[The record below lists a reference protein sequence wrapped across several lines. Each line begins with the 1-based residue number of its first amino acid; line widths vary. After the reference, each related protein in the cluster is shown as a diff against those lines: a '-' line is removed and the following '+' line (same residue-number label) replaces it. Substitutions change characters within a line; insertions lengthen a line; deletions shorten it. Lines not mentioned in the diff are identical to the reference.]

1 MTTDRPAGVRFA
13 LRDWLRPP
21 RPHGETIEGRVVS
34 PLELFYD
41 LVFVVFV
48 SQVAHQLAAH
58 PDGVGVRNF
67 AVLFGLLWYAW
78 VNGTLYHDLHGG
90 DDGRSRLYMFVQM
103 SMVAMISVYAGH
115 AGDDA
120 TEGRIFSILFLT
132 LIAWLTYQWW
142 VVRRQDDADM
152 AATSTPYFVGLA
164 GLFLFVLAS
173 VFTTDGLRVLLWAL
187 GTATAIL
194 APSVRLA
201 RGRTR
206 GRMAFSVSASMAE
219 RFGLL
224 TIIVLGEVMVGIVNG
239 LSQAEHSVGTTV
251 TGLLCLGIGFGIWWN
266 YFDFVG
272 LRPPRPGFAP
282 RNVWMVTHLPL
293 SMAVAATGAG
303 TVSLIEHSAQRHTP
317 TGTAWLI
324 GGSVA
329 ALCLSL
335 ATLLRVLPE
344 RAGARLVPHSLVVA
358 ALVAVGAA
366 AVRPR
371 PWILT
376 LVLVLVLT
384 AVWVESFARHARLG
398 EPFVDAADHAH

>member
-1 MTTDRPAGVRFA
+1 
-13 LRDWLRPP
+13 
-21 RPHGETIEGRVVS
+21 
-34 PLELFYD
+34 
-41 LVFVVFV
+41 
-48 SQVAHQLAAH
+48 
-58 PDGVGVRNF
+58 
-67 AVLFGLLWYAW
+67 
-78 VNGTLYHDLHGG
+78 
-90 DDGRSRLYMFVQM
+90 
-103 SMVAMISVYAGH
+103 
-115 AGDDA
+115 
-120 TEGRIFSILFLT
+120 
-132 LIAWLTYQWW
+132 
-142 VVRRQDDADM
+142 
-152 AATSTPYFVGLA
+152 
-164 GLFLFVLAS
+164 
-173 VFTTDGLRVLLWAL
+173 
-187 GTATAIL
+187 
-194 APSVRLA
+194 
-201 RGRTR
+201 
-206 GRMAFSVSASMAE
+206 MAFSVSASMAE

-272 LRPPRPGFAP
+272 LRPPRPGLAP
-282 RNVWMVTHLPL
+282 RNVWMITHLPL

-303 TVSLIEHSAQRHTP
+303 TVSLIEHSAERHTP